1 MLWASI
7 NATLVFH
14 DVNLLINDKFE
25 SLINETTDD
34 NYVEELNS
42 INLIIK
48 QFPIFKKM
56 EYEYKKLLEEI
67 IVLKEHIHKLE
78 ENKVKL
84 NN

>member
-1 MLWASI
+1 MSELSSTPI
-7 NATLVFH
+7 KYSKLVCDLKDNILH

-34 NYVEELNS
+34 NYLEELNS

-67 IVLKEHIHKLE
+67 IVLKEHI
-78 ENKVKL
+78 
-84 NN
+84 